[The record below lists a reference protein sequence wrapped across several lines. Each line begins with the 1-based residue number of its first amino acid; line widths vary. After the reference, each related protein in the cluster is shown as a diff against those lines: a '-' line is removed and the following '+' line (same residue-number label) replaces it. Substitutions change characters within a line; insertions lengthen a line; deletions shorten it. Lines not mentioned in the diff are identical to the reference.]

1 MLPTATIPLSARGEP
16 WFDDGNIILL
26 AEEHDT
32 ASNDAAAFKV
42 HRGVLARHSEVFQSM
57 FELSTPT
64 LGDVEVA
71 DRCPIVYMHDRPTEL
86 SALIRALYDGASF
99 EHRGIQDFYHVAGI
113 LRLATKYF
121 IAHLRREAIRHL
133 LETWP
138 HTLAG
143 HDRFIERAVKAPL
156 VSDLTYP
163 YVHPLHVL
171 NLARETH
178 VRIIVPSALYFL
190 SLYPLPDILKGDH
203 PKLRVEHPSR
213 PSSELSARDLQDYT
227 LMFQHRIDV
236 ILDFIRQ
243 SCGAR
248 TPTKGCQGQPG
259 LCQKAFVRLGS
270 RLSRSWVVRTGP
282 LHYTVQAIDELADDP
297 NVCVPCRRA
306 FREDVVALRQRIWA
320 ELPGIIGLP
329 SWEELEKADL
339 AS

>member
-1 MLPTATIPLSARGEP
+1 MISREVIPTSARGEP

-26 AEEHDT
+26 AKD
-32 ASNDAAAFKV
+32 SVSDATVAFRV

-57 FELSTPT
+57 FELSTPIS
-64 LGDVEVA
+64 GDVDVA
-71 DRCPIVYMHDRPTEL
+71 EGCPVVHMHDRPTEL

-133 LETWP
+133 LQTWP

-156 VSDLTYP
+156 IGDLTYP
-163 YVHPLHVL
+163 YVHPLHVV

-178 VRIIVPSALYFL
+178 VRIVLPSALYFL
-190 SLYPLPDILKGDH
+190 SLYPLPDILSGDH
-203 PKLRVEHPSR
+203 PKLCVEHPSR
-213 PSSELSARDLQDYT
+213 PASELAARELQDYT

-243 SCGAR
+243 TCGCR
-248 TPTKGCQGQPG
+248 TPTKACHGQPG
-259 LCQKAFVRLGS
+259 LCQKAFTRLSS

-297 NVCVPCRRA
+297 NVCTPCRRA
-306 FREDVVALRQRIWA
+306 FRDDVFKLREKLWA

-329 SWEELEKADL
+329 SWDELEKADL
-339 AS
+339 S

>member
-1 MLPTATIPLSARGEP
+1 MLLKETVPLSARGEP

-26 AEEHDT
+26 AEDG
-32 ASNDAAAFKV
+32 ASDNAAAFKV

-57 FELSTPT
+57 FELSTPIS
-64 LGDVEVA
+64 GDVDVA
-71 DRCPIVYMHDRPTEL
+71 DGCPIVRMHDRPTEL
-86 SALIRALYDGASF
+86 SGLIRALYDGASF
-99 EHRGIQDFYHVAGI
+99 EHRSIQDFYHVAGI

-133 LETWP
+133 LQTWP
-138 HTLAG
+138 HTLKG
-143 HDRFIERAVKAPL
+143 HDRFIERAVKSAP
-156 VSDLTYP
+156 VGDLTYP

-190 SLYPLPDILKGDH
+190 SLYGLPDILRGDH

-227 LMFQHRIDV
+227 LMFQHRIDA

-243 SCGAR
+243 TCSGRAPAK
-248 TPTKGCQGQPG
+248 TCQGQPG

-282 LHYTVQAIDELADDP
+282 LHYSVQAIDELADDP
-297 NVCVPCRRA
+297 NVCGPCRRA
-306 FREDVVALRQRIWA
+306 FREDVVALREKIWA
-320 ELPGIIGLP
+320 ELPGIVGLP
-329 SWEELEKADL
+329 AWSELEKMDL

>member
-1 MLPTATIPLSARGEP
+1 MLQRNTVPVSARGEP
-16 WFDDGNIILL
+16 WFEDGNIVLL
-26 AEEHDT
+26 AEDS
-32 ASNDAAAFKV
+32 ASEEVIAFRV

-57 FELSTPT
+57 FELATPIP
-64 LGDVEVA
+64 DDAEVS
-71 DRCPIVYMHDRPTEL
+71 DGCPVVRMHDRPAEL

-99 EHRGIQDFYHVAGI
+99 EHRSIQDFYHLAGI

-133 LETWP
+133 LQTWP
-138 HTLAG
+138 HTLTG

-156 VSDLTYP
+156 VGDLTYP

-178 VRIIVPSALYFL
+178 VRAVVPSALYFL
-190 SLYPLPDILKGDH
+190 SLYPLPDLLRGDH
-203 PKLRVEHPSR
+203 PKLCVEHPSR
-213 PSSELSARDLQDYT
+213 PASELAPRDLQDYT

-243 SCGAR
+243 MCSAR
-248 TPTKGCQGQPG
+248 APAKGCQGQPG
-259 LCQKAFVRLGS
+259 YCQKAFARLGS

-297 NVCVPCRRA
+297 HVCAPCRRA
-306 FREDVVALRQRIWA
+306 FKEDVMALRKRIWA
-320 ELPGIIGLP
+320 ELPSVIGLP
-329 SWEELEKADL
+329 SWEELEKTDL
-339 AS
+339 GS